1 MKMNNSSQ
9 TNHRQVDL
17 DLEHLNALLHR
28 YCLSLTQ
35 SVWDSDDLVQDTW
48 VKTLEKI
55 NNGQHN
61 NPEALLLRTAKN
73 GWIDQVRR
81 RKIFERILDKEQEQ
95 AKEMQ
100 DVFGD
105 GSTLDMEIVFYYLIK
120 LLPPLQRTVLLMRSV
135 LGYSV
140 AETADKLLTTEGAV
154 KAAYHRARKTLE
166 VKEQEVEDV
175 QYDSKEEE
183 LKTRIHS
190 LAIAYAEGE
199 VDEVLR
205 LVQEN
210 QDDQEMVSA
219 VGSYS
224 PQPRHGFSS
233 FGYSTS
239 QVGIRMAA

>member
-1 MKMNNSSQ
+1 MKMTNSSQ
-9 TNHRQVDL
+9 TNHKQADL
-17 DLEHLNALLHR
+17 NLEHLNALLHR

-55 NNGQHN
+55 NDGQHN

-95 AKEMQ
+95 AKEAQ
-100 DVFGD
+100 DVHGD
-105 GSTLDMEIVFYYLIK
+105 GSTFDMEIVFYYLIK
-120 LLPPLQRTVLLMRSV
+120 HLPPLQRTVLLLRSV

-166 VKEQEVEDV
+166 NTGKELEEIQF
-175 QYDSKEEE
+175 DSTEEE
-183 LKTRIHS
+183 LKNRINA
-190 LAIAYAEGE
+190 LAIAYVEGE

-205 LVQEN
+205 LVQQN
-210 QDDQEMVSA
+210 QDDQDMVSA

-224 PQPRHGFSS
+224 AQARHEFSS
-233 FGYSTS
+233 FGYSVS
-239 QVGIRMAA
+239 QMGIRMAA